1 MSMPALQSHRLI
13 AAMIAPLR
21 QFVALLVFALCAL
34 VLGTGCRYE
43 VASFETTGAPSI
55 ENISLC
61 RSRMHLASELELQA
75 SGFRRDTRGQSE
87 AIWFRFT
94 TPEID
99 PQKIFDTQVVDL
111 ERLLDR
117 PAIPSPANS
126 PDWWDIKRRATT
138 GKTGVQLADSS
149 YLSFGIEPGPDGC
162 AVFVYYFKP

>member
-1 MSMPALQSHRLI
+1 MSLTALQSHRLI

-21 QFVALLVFALCAL
+21 QFVALPVLALCAL
-34 VLGTGCRYE
+34 GLGTGCRYE
-43 VASFETTGAPSI
+43 VASFETTGSPSI

-99 PQKIFDTQVVDL
+99 PKKIFDTQVVDL
-111 ERLLDR
+111 EGLLDR
-117 PAIPSPANS
+117 PAIPSPADS

-138 GKTGVQLADSS
+138 GKTGVKLQNSS
-149 YLSFGIEPGPDGC
+149 YLSFGIEPGPGGC
-162 AVFVYYFKP
+162 AVFVYYYKP